1 MLLKIVL
8 IVTAVVMS
16 SMTTRVTV
24 MMTSMMMFV
33 LGMIAVMMVM
43 IEFGD
48 HDAGC
53 HNGSSTRGL
62 AANSPPHA
70 AVRAPVSKAM
80 PCSVFCD
87 ASEAPSPISSLGAWL
102 FQLKTWAPIIDRPQ
116 VQQNL
121 PATSGSID
129 LSFRSIINPSR
140 NGLSKHR

>member
-1 MLLKIVL
+1 
-8 IVTAVVMS
+8 
-16 SMTTRVTV
+16 
-24 MMTSMMMFV
+24 MFV

-87 ASEAPSPISSLGAWL
+87 ASEAPSPISSLGAWV

-116 VQQNL
+116 VRKRNL
-121 PATSGSID
+121 
-129 LSFRSIINPSR
+129 
-140 NGLSKHR
+140 KHDGV